1 MQRVRHDWV
10 TLTLTFHRIK
20 CGLLLLGNFL
30 PGKNE
35 VQMGKLRENNYKGE
49 VGQWNRCIYVS
60 TIGKPVWNRTHNTQK
75 RLKDWITSVLK
86 VYNTKT
92 PWKKL
97 KDIQN
102 LEEKCL

>member
-1 MQRVRHDWV
+1 
-10 TLTLTFHRIK
+10 
-20 CGLLLLGNFL
+20 
-30 PGKNE
+30 
-35 VQMGKLRENNYKGE
+35 MGKLRENNYKGE
-49 VGQWNRCIYVS
+49 MGQWNRGICVS

-102 LEEKCL
+102 LEKKMFIKYILYRIYTHNIFLKSNNKPTK